1 MPVSLAHLPCF
12 SRQALRRGIMCA
24 QLWSCGQ
31 TRATC
36 YSNEPRPLSGMRRL
50 IGPRSLTISFTPP
63 GLLRVL
69 GKVAAAGP
77 GRRDNRVARSGQGV
91 ELRVEG
97 RRYFAE
103 SSVAPFKSMACPD
116 RQPQFPCLSI
126 WTLPLPGSSE
136 ATCGSLFRRPK
147 HKKMPRWLGTGVA
160 WASDLEGRGWPD
172 SSRM

>member
-1 MPVSLAHLPCF
+1 
-12 SRQALRRGIMCA
+12 MCA

-31 TRATC
+31 TRASC

-50 IGPRSLTISFTPP
+50 IGPRSLTTSFTPP

-69 GKVAAAGP
+69 GKVAVAGP

-91 ELRVEG
+91 DLRLEG

-103 SSVAPFKSMACPD
+103 SSVASFKSMPCPD

-136 ATCGSLFRRPK
+136 ATCGSLFLNTRRCPNGWGRVWRG
-147 HKKMPRWLGTGVA
+147 PLTLRGEAGLIPLECSTGCPSGDKESRA
-160 WASDLEGRGWPD
+160 EGGFKEG
-172 SSRM
+172 